1 MLVTGETHIKVQ
13 HFRVKVTLILSLARS
28 LFQMSFLLCLSTAVE
43 KISIRT
49 TAPGQIQFL
58 DIEQYCFV
66 YRKKTSTNQW
76 WELYDEKTRRYYYY
90 NAHTKQT
97 EWRKPKESD
106 IITLAK
112 LQVCDL
118 YESGCQQIL
127 YFIQLKINRQIRE
140 IQSLNCALS
149 RTYRMF
155 ISCISA
161 RGEGNS
167 Y

>member
-1 MLVTGETHIKVQ
+1 
-13 HFRVKVTLILSLARS
+13 
-28 LFQMSFLLCLSTAVE
+28 MSFLLCLSAAVK
-43 KISIRT
+43 KIAIRWITIPTFRT
-49 TAPGQIQFL
+49 TAPGRIQFL

-127 YFIQLKINRQIRE
+127 YFIQLKINRQIPE
-140 IQSLNCALS
+140 IQFLNCALS
-149 RTYRMF
+149 CSYHVF
-155 ISCISA
+155 ISVAKPA
-161 RGEGNS
+161 RQFS
-167 Y
+167 HAMQIFLCL